1 MREIFF
7 FFGSWSGSNAIARDR
22 AERYETNV
30 GIFPFFFFESL
41 LKVNIPYSE
50 NNALQYQ
57 IRIFNEI
64 ECVVYT
70 CDRK

>member
-7 FFGSWSGSNAIARDR
+7 FLVLGLGQMRSREIVRSVMKQTLVFS
-22 AERYETNV
+22 V
-30 GIFPFFFFESL
+30 FFLESL

-57 IRIFNEI
+57 IRIFNE
-64 ECVVYT
+64 CVVYT